1 MNTTAL
7 VDERREGLQR
17 TERNQNS
24 TQLVC
29 CGVREHRGACGTVET
44 RPGYKTG
51 DGCNAGYLGPWQ
63 LETRVAGVPFP
74 RFAEPSRFGGEER
87 PPAQT
92 RALLPLGLRGTVDPL
107 AQMKPQRSRESRLLE
122 MRHDI
127 TYNLN
132 VTGAFSL
139 QRVHIGTGR
148 FRASKAATKVVLN
161 VPETR
166 VSPLENGLQVASEDS
181 GLSTCTVGLWIDAG
195 SRYEN
200 EKNNGTAH
208 FLEHMAFKGTKK
220 RSQLDLELEIENM
233 GAHLNAYTSREQTVY
248 YAKAFS
254 KDLPRAVEIL
264 ADIIQNST
272 LGEAEIERER
282 GVILREMQ
290 EVETNL
296 QEVVFDYLHATA
308 YQKTALGR
316 TILGPT
322 ENIKSINRNDL
333 VEYITTHYKGPRIVL
348 AAAGGVSHDELL
360 DLAKSHF
367 GNLPSAPEG
376 GLPALPPCSF
386 TGSEIRIRDDK
397 MPLAH
402 IAIAVEAAGWAHPDT
417 IPLMVANTLI
427 GNWDRSFGGG
437 VQNLSSKLAQIACHG
452 NLCHSFQSFNTCY
465 TDTGLWGLY
474 MVCEPSTI
482 QDMVHFVQ
490 REWIRL
496 CTSVTENEVA
506 RAKNLLK
513 TNMLLQ
519 LDGSTPI
526 CEDIGRQMLCYKRR
540 IPIPE
545 LEARIE
551 AIDAQTLREVCTKY
565 IYDKHPAIAA
575 VGPVEQLPEYNKI
588 CNGMYWL
595 RV

>member
-1 MNTTAL
+1 MAAAVAARAL
-7 VDERREGLQR
+7 VLPAARRRLWGFTQR
-17 TERNQNS
+17 LLVPGAARRSLHFGGTRLRS
-24 TQLVC
+24 TQ
-29 CGVREHRGACGTVET
+29 
-44 RPGYKTG
+44 
-51 DGCNAGYLGPWQ
+51 
-63 LETRVAGVPFP
+63 
-74 RFAEPSRFGGEER
+74 
-87 PPAQT
+87 
-92 RALLPLGLRGTVDPL
+92 
-107 AQMKPQRSRESRLLE
+107 
-122 MRHDI
+122 
-127 TYNLN
+127 
-132 VTGAFSL
+132 
-139 QRVHIGTGR
+139 
-148 FRASKAATKVVLN
+148 AATQIVLN

-166 VSPLENGLQVASEDS
+166 VTCLENGLRVASEDS

-308 YQKTALGR
+308 YQNTALGR

-322 ENIKSINRNDL
+322 ENIKSINRKDL
-333 VEYITTHYKGPRIVL
+333 VDYITTHYKGPRIVL

-360 DLAKSHF
+360 ELAKFHF
-367 GNLPSAPEG
+367 GDSLYAHKGEVPV
-376 GLPALPPCSF
+376 LPPCKF
-386 TGSEIRIRDDK
+386 TGSEIRVRDDK

-402 IAIAVEAAGWAHPDT
+402 LAIAVEAVGWAHPDT
-417 IPLMVANTLI
+417 ICLMVANTLI

-437 VQNLSSKLAQIACHG
+437 MNLSSKLAQLTCHG
-452 NLCHSFQSFNTCY
+452 NLCHSFQSFNTSY

-474 MVCEPSTI
+474 TVCEPATI
-482 QDMVHFVQ
+482 ADMLHVVQ
-490 REWIRL
+490 REWMRL
-496 CTSVTENEVA
+496 CTSVTESEVA

-526 CEDIGRQMLCYKRR
+526 CEDIGRQMLCYNRR

-545 LEARIE
+545 LEARI
-551 AIDAQTLREVCTKY
+551 DAVNAKTVREVCTKY
-565 IYDKHPAIAA
+565 IYDKSPAIAA
-575 VGPVEQLPEYNKI
+575 VGPIEQLPDFNQI
-588 CNGMYWL
+588 CSNMRWL
-595 RV
+595 RD

>member
-1 MNTTAL
+1 MGENSPAAVTAIVANPSITTVADSITWL
-7 VDERREGLQR
+7 GAPLPASPTEGPPLL
-17 TERNQNS
+17 S
-24 TQLVC
+24 SSKGPLWPC
-29 CGVREHRGACGTVET
+29 PAWPGVACPARPRVACPA
-44 RPGYKTG
+44 RPGSVEPVT
-51 DGCNAGYLGPWQ
+51 LG
-63 LETRVAGVPFP
+63 A
-74 RFAEPSRFGGEER
+74 AEPATPGAAKPATPGE
-87 PPAQT
+87 T
-92 RALLPLGLRGTVDPL
+92 GLPLLGD
-107 AQMKPQRSRESRLLE
+107 ARLN
-122 MRHDI
+122 R
-127 TYNLN
+127 Y
-132 VTGAFSL
+132 
-139 QRVHIGTGR
+139 
-148 FRASKAATKVVLN
+148 RASQAASQVVLN
-161 VPETR
+161 VPETK
-166 VSPLENGLQVASEDS
+166 VTPLENGLRVASEDS
-181 GLSTCTVGLWIDAG
+181 GLTTCTVGLWIDAG

-264 ADIIQNST
+264 ADIVQNST

-308 YQKTALGR
+308 YQATALGR

-348 AAAGGVSHDELL
+348 AAAGGVSHNQLI
-360 DLAKSHF
+360 DLAKYHF
-367 GNLPSAPEG
+367 GNLPSTYKGDAP
-376 GLPALPPCSF
+376 AMPPCRF
-386 TGSEIRIRDDK
+386 TGSEIRVRDDK

-402 IAIAVEAAGWAHPDT
+402 IAIAIEAVGWSHPDT

-437 VQNLSSKLAQIACHG
+437 VNLSSKLAQMTCQG

-474 MVCEPSTI
+474 MV
-482 QDMVHFVQ
+482 
-490 REWIRL
+490 W
-496 CTSVTENEVA
+496 
-506 RAKNLLK
+506 
-513 TNMLLQ
+513 
-519 LDGSTPI
+519 STPI
-526 CEDIGRQMLCYKRR
+526 CEDIGRQMLCYSRR
-540 IPIPE
+540 IPLPE
-545 LEARIE
+545 LEARID
-551 AIDAQTLREVCTKY
+551 AIDAKTIKDVCTRY
-565 IYDKHPAIAA
+565 IYDKCPAVAA
-575 VGPVEQLPEYNKI
+575 VGPIEQLPDYNRI
-588 CNGMYWL
+588 RSGMYWL
-595 RV
+595 RT

>member
-1 MNTTAL
+1 MAASL
-7 VDERREGLQR
+7 RLLASAGKCLLRRSLLEKNNANRSARLL
-17 TERNQNS
+17 S
-24 TQLVC
+24 TQ
-29 CGVREHRGACGTVET
+29 AA
-44 RPGYKTG
+44 P
-51 DGCNAGYLGPWQ
+51 Q
-63 LETRVAGVPFP
+63 VA
-74 RFAEPSRFGGEER
+74 
-87 PPAQT
+87 
-92 RALLPLGLRGTVDPL
+92 
-107 AQMKPQRSRESRLLE
+107 
-122 MRHDI
+122 
-127 TYNLN
+127 
-132 VTGAFSL
+132 
-139 QRVHIGTGR
+139 
-148 FRASKAATKVVLN
+148 LN
-161 VPETR
+161 VPETK
-166 VSPLENGLQVASEDS
+166 VTTLENGLRVASEDS

-200 EKNNGTAH
+200 ERNNGTAH
-208 FLEHMAFKGTKK
+208 FLEHMAFKGTRK

-308 YQKTALGR
+308 YQSTALGR

-322 ENIKSINRNDL
+322 ENIKTINRGDL

-348 AAAGGVSHDELL
+348 AAAGGVSHSELI
-360 DLAKSHF
+360 DLAKYHF
-367 GNLPSAPEG
+367 GKLLGRYAADAP
-376 GLPALPPCSF
+376 PACPF
-386 TGSEIRIRDDK
+386 TGSEIRVRDDK

-402 IAIAVEAAGWAHPDT
+402 IAIAVEAVGWSHPDT

-437 VQNLSSKLAQIACHG
+437 VNLSSKLAQLACQG

-474 MVCEPSTI
+474 MVCEPGTI
-482 QDMVHFVQ
+482 DDMMRFTQ
-490 REWIRL
+490 KEWMTL
-496 CTSVTENEVA
+496 CTSVTEAEVA

-513 TNMLLQ
+513 TNMLLH

-526 CEDIGRQMLCYKRR
+526 CEDIGRQMLCYSRR
-540 IPIPE
+540 IPLHE
-545 LEARIE
+545 LETRID
-551 AIDAQTLREVCTKY
+551 AIDADTIKDVCTKY
-565 IYDKHPAIAA
+565 IFNKAPAMAA
-575 VGPVEQLPEYNKI
+575 VGPIERLPDYKQI
-588 CNGMYWL
+588 CGGMAWMKN
-595 RV
+595 

>member
-1 MNTTAL
+1 MAAAAAAVAAARSL
-7 VDERREGLQR
+7 LLPAARRRLWGF
-17 TERNQNS
+17 TERLLVGGSAGRSLYLGGNRLRS
-24 TQLVC
+24 TQ
-29 CGVREHRGACGTVET
+29 
-44 RPGYKTG
+44 
-51 DGCNAGYLGPWQ
+51 
-63 LETRVAGVPFP
+63 
-74 RFAEPSRFGGEER
+74 
-87 PPAQT
+87 
-92 RALLPLGLRGTVDPL
+92 
-107 AQMKPQRSRESRLLE
+107 
-122 MRHDI
+122 
-127 TYNLN
+127 
-132 VTGAFSL
+132 
-139 QRVHIGTGR
+139 
-148 FRASKAATKVVLN
+148 AATQVVLN

-166 VSPLENGLQVASEDS
+166 VTRLENGLRVASEDS

-208 FLEHMAFKGTKK
+208 FLEHMAFKASYKTYYYLKKMHFKKVETRIFFWDGTKK

-308 YQKTALGR
+308 YQNTALGR

-322 ENIKSINRNDL
+322 ENIKSINRKDL
-333 VEYITTHYKGPRIVL
+333 VDYITTHYKGPRIVL

-360 DLAKSHF
+360 ELAKFHF
-367 GNLPSAPEG
+367 GDSLSTHQGEI
-376 GLPALPPCSF
+376 PALPPCKF
-386 TGSEIRIRDDK
+386 TGSEIRVRDDK

-402 IAIAVEAAGWAHPDT
+402 LAIAVEAVGWAHPDT
-417 IPLMVANTLI
+417 ICLMVANTLI

-437 VQNLSSKLAQIACHG
+437 MNLSSKLAQLTCHG
-452 NLCHSFQSFNTCY
+452 NLCHSFQSFNTSY
-465 TDTGLWGLY
+465 TDTGLWGIY
-474 MVCEPSTI
+474 MVCEPATVA
-482 QDMVHFVQ
+482 DMLFVVQ
-490 REWIRL
+490 KEWMRL
-496 CTSVTENEVA
+496 CTSVTESEVA

-526 CEDIGRQMLCYKRR
+526 CEDIGRQMLCYNRR

-545 LEARIE
+545 LEARID
-551 AIDAQTLREVCTKY
+551 AINAETIREVCTKY
-565 IYDKHPAIAA
+565 IYDKSPAVAA
-575 VGPVEQLPEYNKI
+575 VGPIEQLPDFNQI
-588 CNGMYWL
+588 RSNMCWL
-595 RV
+595 RD